1 MLRSSGGQ
9 CSSGSYR
16 NLQALLDDTGGGTD
30 LTGGGP
36 LSFSAAFTRNSR
48 ASIDSNDHKKQA
60 KCAPGASA
68 FHRLC
73 QSACEWATWHGVLL
87 ARSSSARLLKC
98 PVPTQIHPCV
108 KSFAHSGDKAGRG
121 GRMGV

>member
-16 NLQALLDDTGGGTD
+16 NLQALLDDTGGGGTD

-36 LSFSAAFTRNSR
+36 LSFSAAFTRTSR

-60 KCAPGASA
+60 KCAPGTLAS
-68 FHRLC
+68 H
-73 QSACEWATWHGVLL
+73 
-87 ARSSSARLLKC
+87 
-98 PVPTQIHPCV
+98 
-108 KSFAHSGDKAGRG
+108 
-121 GRMGV
+121 